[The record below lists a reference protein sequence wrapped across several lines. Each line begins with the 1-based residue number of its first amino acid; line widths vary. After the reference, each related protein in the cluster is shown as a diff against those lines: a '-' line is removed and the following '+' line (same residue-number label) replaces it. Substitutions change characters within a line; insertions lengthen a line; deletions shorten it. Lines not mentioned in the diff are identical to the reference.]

1 MASPTRVIPI
11 MVKAVPAMNPASPA
25 SWEISTAA
33 WVATPLDMRGLGADA
48 LRRETLD
55 ADKAGRAEAILAALE
70 TVS

>member
-1 MASPTRVIPI
+1 

-48 LRRETLD
+48 LRRETL
-55 ADKAGRAEAILAALE
+55 KQPILL
-70 TVS
+70 